1 MEDYKEL
8 SGEQFGAITRG
19 ISLGRTLQE
28 DHPEIADIYGYYSQR
43 DIPKML
49 EIQSEY
55 GVGDNVAVNGVRYA
69 IRGHEGSFGIEGYIG
84 LISKEERKKI
94 EKERKQESQTKFSK
108 MGRYW

>member
-1 MEDYKEL
+1 MKNYEDLTIQISVLKK
-8 SGEQFGAITRG
+8 S
-19 ISLGRTLQE
+19 ISLGKILQKE
-28 DHPEIADIYGYYSQR
+28 HPEIADIYGYYSQT

-49 EIQSEY
+49 DIQSEY

-84 LISKEERKKI
+84 LISKEEIKKI
-94 EKERKQESQTKFSK
+94 EKERKEESQTKFSK